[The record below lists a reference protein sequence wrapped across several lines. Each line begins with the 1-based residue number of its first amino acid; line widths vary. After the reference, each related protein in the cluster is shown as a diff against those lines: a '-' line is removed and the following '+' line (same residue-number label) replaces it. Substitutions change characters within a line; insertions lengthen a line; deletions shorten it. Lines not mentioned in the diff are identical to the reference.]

1 MELRQRVLKS
11 ISKLRLE
18 DVTMTFTNILR
29 ELSLE
34 EEIAQLIA
42 SGKEFAE
49 MCAWRVKAP
58 SGPERK
64 VFLHMIDRLEN
75 GEVLDPRDDRCIEVI
90 GRNLIAKA
98 NALKPGYGTFL
109 MESYRYEPVP
119 LSKDLAE
126 VHWDLLL
133 FERFQGNR
141 CRLRCRLKAR
151 AQLRALEE

>member
-1 MELRQRVLKS
+1 
-11 ISKLRLE
+11 
-18 DVTMTFTNILR
+18 MTYTYIRR

-34 EEIAQLIA
+34 EELAQLIA
-42 SGKEFAE
+42 SAAEFAE
-49 MCAWRVKAP
+49 MCAWRVDAP

-64 VFLHMIDRLEN
+64 VFLHMIDRLET
-75 GEVLDPRDDRCIEVI
+75 GDVLDPRDDRCIEVI
-90 GRNLIAKA
+90 GRNLVAKA

-109 MESYRYEPVP
+109 MESFRYEPVP